1 MLGALFM
8 TFQSGKVLE
17 AFPTHG
23 ADWKEKKR
31 KTRARSIG
39 EPISSRL
46 HSTM

>member
-8 TFQSGKVLE
+8 TFQSGQVLK
-17 AFPTHG
+17 AFSTDG
-23 ADWKEKKR
+23 ADYEEKKR